1 MDYQEKDK
9 KENKKDNNYN
19 YYNNRHTEPGVSIN
33 REAGERIVQAFT
45 QAVGPMNYYVAQEIE
60 SAIRQGLTVANVLE
74 AIQITSFAP
83 RPSAAY
89 LRAVLRNWIRDGV
102 SHRQQPQQQSS
113 WWQQNPALKYE
124 QREYRNEDFEDDSY
138 IRIAEEYLAKQAK
151 EGMNEPQ

>member
-9 KENKKDNNYN
+9 KENKIDNNYN

-33 REAGERIVQAFT
+33 REAGERIVQAYT

-102 SHRQQPQQQSS
+102 SHRRQPQQSS
-113 WWQQNPALKYE
+113 WWKQNPALNYE
-124 QREYRNEDFEDDSY
+124 QREYKNEDFEDDSFLE
-138 IRIAEEYLAKQAK
+138 IGRKFLAKENQ
-151 EGMNEPQ
+151 Q

>member
-9 KENKKDNNYN
+9 KENKKENDYN
-19 YYNNRHTEPGVSIN
+19 YYNNNYNNRHTEPGVSIN
-33 REAGERIVQAFT
+33 REAGERIVQAYT

-102 SHRQQPQQQSS
+102 SHRRQPQQSS
-113 WWQQNPALKYE
+113 WWKQNPALNYE
-124 QREYRNEDFEDDSY
+124 QREYKNEDFEDDSFLE
-138 IRIAEEYLAKQAK
+138 IGRKFLAKENQ
-151 EGMNEPQ
+151 Q

>member
-33 REAGERIVQAFT
+33 REAGQRIVQAFT

-102 SHRQQPQQQSS
+102 SHRRQPQQSS
-113 WWQQNPALKYE
+113 WWQNPALKYE
-124 QREYRNEDFEDDSY
+124 QREYRNEDFESDW
-138 IRIAEEYLAKQAK
+138 EETINAYLAK
-151 EGMNEPQ
+151 EGKNEPQ

>member
-9 KENKKDNNYN
+9 KENKKEYNYN
-19 YYNNRHTEPGVSIN
+19 YYNNSHTAPGVSIN

-45 QAVGPMNYYVAQEIE
+45 QAVGPMNYFVAQEIE
-60 SAIRQGLTVANVLE
+60 KAVQQGLTVANVLE

-102 SHRQQPQQQSS
+102 SHCQAPQKSS
-113 WWQQNPALKYE
+113 WWQQNPALNYE
-124 QREYRNEDFEDDSY
+124 QREYRNEDFEDDSFLE
-138 IRIAEEYLAKQAK
+138 IGRKYLAK
-151 EGMNEPQ
+151 EGTNEQ

>member
-33 REAGERIVQAFT
+33 REAGQRIVQAFT

-102 SHRQQPQQQSS
+102 SHRRQPQQSS
-113 WWQQNPALKYE
+113 WWQNPALKYE
-124 QREYRNEDFEDDSY
+124 QREYRNEDFESNW
-138 IRIAEEYLAKQAK
+138 EETINAYLAK
-151 EGMNEPQ
+151 EGKNEPQ

>member
-19 YYNNRHTEPGVSIN
+19 YYNNSHTEPGVSIN

-45 QAVGPMNYYVAQEIE
+45 QAVGPMNYFVAQEIE

-102 SHRQQPQQQSS
+102 SHRRQPQQSS
-113 WWQQNPALKYE
+113 WWQNPALKYE
-124 QREYRNEDFEDDSY
+124 QREYRNEDFESDW
-138 IRIAEEYLAKQAK
+138 EETINAYLAK
-151 EGMNEPQ
+151 EGKNEPQ

>member
-45 QAVGPMNYYVAQEIE
+45 QAVGPMNYFVAQEIE
-60 SAIRQGLTVANVLE
+60 KAVQQGLTVANVLE

-102 SHRQQPQQQSS
+102 SHRQAPQKSS
-113 WWQQNPALKYE
+113 WWQQNPALNYE
-124 QREYRNEDFEDDSY
+124 QREYRNEDFEDDSF
-138 IRIAEEYLAKQAK
+138 IEIAKAYLAK
-151 EGMNEPQ
+151 EGKNEP

>member
-45 QAVGPMNYYVAQEIE
+45 QAIGPMNYFVAQEIE
-60 SAIRQGLTVANVLE
+60 SAIQQGLTVANVLE

-102 SHRQQPQQQSS
+102 SHRRQPQQSS
-113 WWQQNPALKYE
+113 WWQNPALKYE
-124 QREYRNEDFEDDSY
+124 QREYRNEDFESDW
-138 IRIAEEYLAKQAK
+138 EETINAYLAK
-151 EGMNEPQ
+151 EGKHEPQ

>member
-1 MDYQEKDK
+1 MDYPEKDK
-9 KENKKDNNYN
+9 KENNKENNYN
-19 YYNNRHTEPGVSIN
+19 YYNNNYNNRHTEPGVSIN
-33 REAGERIVQAFT
+33 REAGERIVQAYT

-102 SHRQQPQQQSS
+102 SHRRQPQQSS
-113 WWQQNPALKYE
+113 WWQNPALKYE
-124 QREYRNEDFEDDSY
+124 QREYRNEDFESDW
-138 IRIAEEYLAKQAK
+138 EETLNAYLAK
-151 EGMNEPQ
+151 EGKNEPQ

>member
-19 YYNNRHTEPGVSIN
+19 YYNNSHTEPGVSIN
-33 REAGERIVQAFT
+33 REAGERIVQAYT
-45 QAVGPMNYYVAQEIE
+45 QAVGPMNYFVAQEIE
-60 SAIRQGLTVANVLE
+60 KAVQQGLTVANVLE

-102 SHRQQPQQQSS
+102 SHRQQAPQKSS
-113 WWQQNPALKYE
+113 WWKQNPALNYE
-124 QREYRNEDFEDDSY
+124 QREYKNEDFEDDSFLE
-138 IRIAEEYLAKQAK
+138 IGRKFLAKENQ
-151 EGMNEPQ
+151 Q

>member
-1 MDYQEKDK
+1 MIMDYQEKDK
-9 KENKKDNNYN
+9 KENNKENNYN
-19 YYNNRHTEPGVSIN
+19 YYNNNYNNRHTEPGVSIN

-45 QAVGPMNYYVAQEIE
+45 QAVGPMNYYLAQEIE

-102 SHRQQPQQQSS
+102 SHRRQPQQSS
-113 WWQQNPALKYE
+113 WWKQNPALNYE
-124 QREYRNEDFEDDSY
+124 QREYKNEDFEDDSFLE
-138 IRIAEEYLAKQAK
+138 IGRKFLAKENQ
-151 EGMNEPQ
+151 Q

>member
-1 MDYQEKDK
+1 M
-9 KENKKDNNYN
+9 
-19 YYNNRHTEPGVSIN
+19 SIN
-33 REAGERIVQAFT
+33 REAGERIVQAYT

-102 SHRQQPQQQSS
+102 SHRRQPQQSS
-113 WWQQNPALKYE
+113 WWKQNPALNYE
-124 QREYRNEDFEDDSY
+124 QREYKNEDFEDDSFLE
-138 IRIAEEYLAKQAK
+138 IGRKFLAKENQ
-151 EGMNEPQ
+151 Q

>member
-19 YYNNRHTEPGVSIN
+19 YYNNRNTEPGVSIN
-33 REAGERIVQAFT
+33 REAGERIVHAYT
-45 QAVGPMNYYVAQEIE
+45 QAVGPMNYFVAQEIE

-102 SHRQQPQQQSS
+102 SHRRQPQQSS
-113 WWQQNPALKYE
+113 WWQNPALKYE
-124 QREYRNEDFEDDSY
+124 QREYRNEDFESDW
-138 IRIAEEYLAKQAK
+138 EETINAYLAK
-151 EGMNEPQ
+151 EGKNEPQ

>member
-1 MDYQEKDK
+1 M
-9 KENKKDNNYN
+9 
-19 YYNNRHTEPGVSIN
+19 SIN

-45 QAVGPMNYYVAQEIE
+45 QAVGPMNYFVAQEIE

-102 SHRQQPQQQSS
+102 SHRRQPQQSS
-113 WWQQNPALKYE
+113 WWQNPALKYE
-124 QREYRNEDFEDDSY
+124 QREYRNEDFESDW
-138 IRIAEEYLAKQAK
+138 EETINAYLAK
-151 EGMNEPQ
+151 EGKNEPQ

>member
-89 LRAVLRNWIRDGV
+89 LRAVLRNWIHDGV
-102 SHRQQPQQQSS
+102 SHRRQPQQSS
-113 WWQQNPALKYE
+113 WWQNPALKYE
-124 QREYRNEDFEDDSY
+124 QREYRNEDFESDW
-138 IRIAEEYLAKQAK
+138 EETINAYLAK
-151 EGMNEPQ
+151 EGKNEPQ

>member
-45 QAVGPMNYYVAQEIE
+45 QAIGPMNYFVAQEIE
-60 SAIRQGLTVANVLE
+60 SAIQQGLTVANVLE

-102 SHRQQPQQQSS
+102 SHRRQPQQSS
-113 WWQQNPALKYE
+113 WWQNPALQYE
-124 QREYRNEDFEDDSY
+124 QREYRNEDFESDW
-138 IRIAEEYLAKQAK
+138 EETINAYLAK
-151 EGMNEPQ
+151 EGKHEPQ